1 MDSTRRLY
9 SANERTGWSS
19 PPVGSRKRTN
29 YWIWLSL
36 LLVACTSPPDIQQ
49 TDWTIY
55 RGDEQ
60 SRAWSSL
67 AQIDRENVHHLEV
80 AWSYR
85 SGTET
90 NSGSQSNPIRIG
102 NRLFVVTPGVMVA
115 SLDPENGEEQWL
127 FDPNEGDEP
136 DSGVVRGVSHWSDGE
151 EERIF
156 FTPGFRLYA
165 LNPETGTPVPEFGN
179 GGWIDLREGMDRDPE
194 EISVRA
200 SSPGMVV
207 GDRIILG
214 STVGTGSPGDIRAY
228 DVRTGEMVWRF
239 RLLPQPGEPGWETW
253 PDGENVTGA
262 GGPNNWGGMS
272 LDRERG
278 VLYFGTATVNP
289 DFYTPGTRG
298 RGEHLF
304 GNSILALDAET
315 GERLWHYQTIRHDLW
330 DYDLPAPPVLFT
342 TERDGERVDALAA
355 VTKQG
360 FTYVLNR
367 ETGEPL
373 FPIEERPFPRS
384 PIPGE
389 ITWPTQPIPTLPEP
403 FTRQYLSEADLTE
416 RTPEAHAYAL
426 QRFREVHYEGL
437 YTPPSTTETLRY
449 PSTQGG
455 ANWGGASLDPR
466 TNWLYVNA
474 NEYGN
479 TIRLQPLDDDELAG
493 EPLGERSGRAL
504 YRTYCASCHHP
515 DSEFPSL
522 EGVAERRRA
531 GQIQTLLAR
540 GQGFMP
546 AFPQLGE
553 EETGRLI
560 QYVREEISQ
569 TGAPEHLAV
578 QGSRTDD
585 GSGIPQTDSDSLNDP
600 LTARYR
606 VEYAYNHFLDEEG
619 YFATK
624 PPWGSLNA
632 INLTTGKIEWKVP
645 LGEYEALRK
654 QGIPPTGTKNYGG
667 SIVTAGGLIFIA
679 GTSDRKIRAFHS
691 ETGEM
696 LWEHELPAPGGAL
709 PATYEVEGVQYLVIT
724 ATGGRV
730 EEAAVEYVTSDHVIA
745 FRLPPKGNEL

>member
-1 MDSTRRLY
+1 MLICLL
-9 SANERTGWSS
+9 
-19 PPVGSRKRTN
+19 VGSCT
-29 YWIWLSL
+29 
-36 LLVACTSPPDIQQ
+36 TSPEIEQS
-49 TDWTIY
+49 DWTIY

-67 AQIDRENVHHLEV
+67 DGIDRSNVQNLEV
-80 AWSYR
+80 AWTYR

-90 NSGSQSNPIRIG
+90 HSGSQSNPVRVG
-102 NRLFVVTPGVMVA
+102 DRLFVITPGVMVA
-115 SLDPENGEEQWL
+115 SLDPASGEEQWL
-127 FDPNEGDEP
+127 FDPNEGDDP
-136 DSGVVRGVSHWSDGE
+136 DSGVVRGVSYWSDGA

-165 LNPETGTPVPEFGN
+165 LDPHTGEPIPEFGTE
-179 GGWIDLREGMDRDPE
+179 GWIDLRDGMDRDSE

-200 SSPGMVV
+200 SSPGMVI
-207 GDRIILG
+207 GDLIILG

-228 DVRTGEMVWRF
+228 DVRSGEIVWRF
-239 RLLPQPGEPGWETW
+239 RMLPRPGEPGSETW
-253 PDGENVTGA
+253 PDGANVSGA

-278 VLYFGTATVNP
+278 VIYFGTATVNP

-304 GNSILALDAET
+304 GNSILALDATT

-342 TERDGERVDALAA
+342 TERDGETIDALAA

-367 ETGEPL
+367 ETGQPL

-479 TIRLQPLDDDELAG
+479 TIRLQPLNEEDLEG
-493 EPLGERSGRAL
+493 VPVGERSGPAIYRAF
-504 YRTYCASCHHP
+504 CASCHHP

-522 EGVAERRRA
+522 EGVAERRSA
-531 GQIQTLLAR
+531 EQIRTLLVR

-546 AFPQLGE
+546 AFPQLESE
-553 EETGRLI
+553 EIDRLVN
-560 QYVREEISQ
+560 YLREEITH
-569 TGAPEHLAV
+569 TGAPDERPSAEAGASPAMADTL
-578 QGSRTDD
+578 D
-585 GSGIPQTDSDSLNDP
+585 DP

-632 INLTTGKIEWKVP
+632 INLSTGKIEWKVP
-645 LGEYEALRK
+645 LGEYEALRE
-654 QGIPPTGTKNYGG
+654 QGIAPTGTKNYGG
-667 SIVTAGGLIFIA
+667 SIVTAGGLVFIA

-691 ETGEM
+691 ESGEI
-696 LWEHELPAPGGAL
+696 LWEYELPAPGGAL
-709 PATYEVEGVQYLVIT
+709 PATYEVDGVQYLVIV

-730 EEAAVEYVTSDHVIA
+730 EEAAVDYVISDHVIA
-745 FRLPPKGNEL
+745 FRLPANEKIQ

>member
-1 MDSTRRLY
+1 MDSTSERLTPTPP
-9 SANERTGWSS
+9 AGS
-19 PPVGSRKRTN
+19 PDLPVTSIKRTTL
-29 YWIWLSL
+29 WIL
-36 LLVACTSPPDIQQ
+36 LPILLATCTSPPEVEQ

-60 SRAWSSL
+60 SRSWSSL
-67 AQIDRENVHHLEV
+67 DQIDRNNVDQLEI

-90 NSGSQSNPIRIG
+90 NSGSQSNPVRIG
-102 NRLFVVTPGVMVA
+102 DRLFVITPGVMVA
-115 SLDPENGEEQWL
+115 SLDPASGEEQWF
-127 FDPNEGDEP
+127 FDPNEGDDP
-136 DSGVVRGVSHWSDGE
+136 DSGVVRGVSHWTDGE

-165 LNPETGTPVPEFGN
+165 LDPETGEPIPEFGTD
-179 GGWIDLREGMDRDPE
+179 GSIDLREGMDRDPE

-214 STVGTGSPGDIRAY
+214 STVGDGSPGDIRAY
-228 DVRTGEMVWRF
+228 DVRSGEIVWRF
-239 RLLPQPGEPGWETW
+239 RLLPESGEPGSETW
-253 PDGENVTGA
+253 PDGAHVNGA

-278 VLYFGTATVNP
+278 VIYFGTATVNP

-304 GNSILALDAET
+304 GNSILALDVET
-315 GERLWHYQTIRHDLW
+315 GERIWHYQTIRHDLW

-342 TERDGERVDALAA
+342 TERDGETIDALAA

-373 FPIEERPFPRS
+373 FPIEERAFPQS

-389 ITWPTQPIPTLPEP
+389 ITWPTQPIPTLPET
-403 FTRQYLSEADLTE
+403 FTRQYLSEEDLTD

-426 QRFREVHYEGL
+426 KRFREVHYEGL

-479 TIRLQPLDDDELAG
+479 TIRLQPLDEEEVSGAPRGD
-493 EPLGERSGRAL
+493 RSGRAI

-515 DSEFPSL
+515 DSAFPSL
-522 EGVAERRRA
+522 EGVAERLSA
-531 GQIQTLLAR
+531 DQIRNLLAR

-546 AFPQLGE
+546 AFPQLQDGE
-553 EETGRLI
+553 VDRL
-560 QYVREEISQ
+560 VRYLRDELTH
-569 TGAPEHLAV
+569 TGAPEQQPTVDSGAPAV
-578 QGSRTDD
+578 TA
-585 GSGIPQTDSDSLNDP
+585 DSLHDP

-606 VEYAYNHFLDEEG
+606 VEYAYNHFLDEDG

-645 LGEYEALRK
+645 LGEYEALRE
-654 QGIPPTGTKNYGG
+654 QGVPPTGTKNYGG
-667 SIVTAGGLIFIA
+667 SIVTAGGLVFIA

-691 ETGEM
+691 ETGEV
-696 LWEHELPAPGGAL
+696 LWEHDLPAPGGAL
-709 PATYEVEGVQYLVIT
+709 PATYEVDGVQYLVIV

-730 EEAAVEYVTSDHVIA
+730 EEAAVDYVTSDHVIA
-745 FRLPPKGNEL
+745 FRLPSNGEEL